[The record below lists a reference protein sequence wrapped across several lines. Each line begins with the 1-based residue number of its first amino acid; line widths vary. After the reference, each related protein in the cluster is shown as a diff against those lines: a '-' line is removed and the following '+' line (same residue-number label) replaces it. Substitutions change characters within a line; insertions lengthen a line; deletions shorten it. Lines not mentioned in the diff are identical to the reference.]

1 MARWAEG
8 EGVAAALSEDALV
21 VESNFDFSCL
31 LHGHGT
37 GHRMGGRRA
46 VSEIV
51 LRFFFGHVLFCS
63 YILVA

>member
-1 MARWAEG
+1 M
-8 EGVAAALSEDALV
+8 
-21 VESNFDFSCL
+21 VESNFDFPCL
-31 LHGHGT
+31 FHGHGT

>member
-1 MARWAEG
+1 M
-8 EGVAAALSEDALV
+8 
-21 VESNFDFSCL
+21 VESNFDFPFL
-31 LHGHGT
+31 FHGHGT

-51 LRFFFGHVLFCS
+51 LRKFFGHVLFWS